1 LFEFEEYKKCESIR
15 TYKPKPLLQVK
26 EIEAAAALISQ
37 AKKPYILT
45 GQGVLL
51 SGASKELIAFSEK
64 TGIPVASTLL
74 GLGAFPTD
82 HPNYVGYLGMHG
94 NYGPNVNTNQC
105 DVLIAVGM
113 RFDDRVTGNVSKY
126 AKQAKVIHIEID
138 KAEINKIIKADVAV
152 HADAKEAL
160 GSLINLV
167 QPNSHSEWMESFRTL
182 NREEHE
188 KVVHHEFNSTG
199 EIKMAEVINH
209 LSNQTN
215 GESILVTD
223 VGQHQMVA
231 SRYYQFKNPRTNVT
245 SGGAGTMGFALPAA
259 MGAKLAIPT
268 QQVVAVIGDGGYQMT
283 VQELGTIMQYK
294 IPVKILVLNN
304 NFLGMVR
311 QWQQLFHGKRYSFT
325 EMVNPNFVKLAEAYS
340 IPARKVEKREDLQ
353 DALKEML
360 QAKTPYFL
368 EVVVGKEDN
377 VFPMVPAGAG
387 VADVLLEAPKSK

>member
-1 LFEFEEYKKCESIR
+1 
-15 TYKPKPLLQVK
+15 
-26 EIEAAAALISQ
+26 
-37 AKKPYILT
+37 
-45 GQGVLL
+45 
-51 SGASKELIAFSEK
+51 
-64 TGIPVASTLL
+64 
-74 GLGAFPTD
+74 
-82 HPNYVGYLGMHG
+82 LGMHG

-138 KAEINKIIKADVAV
+138 KAEINKIIKADIAV

-160 GSLINLV
+160 GSLIHLV
-167 QPNSHSEWMESFRTL
+167 QPNSHSEWMESFRAL

-209 LSNQTN
+209 LSSQTN

-223 VGQHQMVA
+223 VGQHQMIA

-259 MGAKLAIPT
+259 MGAKLAIPS

-340 IPARKVEKREDLQ
+340 IPARKVEKREELQ
-353 DALKEML
+353 DALREML
-360 QAKTPYFL
+360 QAETPYFL